1 MFLEGCVCLV
11 SGSIPRGDGGHRPTN
26 TNTPSSSL
34 SFSFFFIVN
43 VWHDVIW
50 FLYKIPVSH
59 LQPLVCIQ
67 LTKSLVKPPVLLIV
81 SCYVTTQKSVPS
93 LLHVAH

>member
-11 SGSIPRGDGGHRPTN
+11 SGSIPEGKEATDPRTQ
-26 TNTPSSSL
+26 TPLPPPLLFL
-34 SFSFFFIVN
+34 SFSFSNI
-43 VWHDVIW
+43 WHDVIW